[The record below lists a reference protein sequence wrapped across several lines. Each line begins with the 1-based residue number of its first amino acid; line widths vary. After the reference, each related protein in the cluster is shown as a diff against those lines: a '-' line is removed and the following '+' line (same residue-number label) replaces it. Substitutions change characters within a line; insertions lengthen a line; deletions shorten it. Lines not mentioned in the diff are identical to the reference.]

1 MKLDE
6 QDDELE
12 SLVAVESD
20 AVGSAE
26 AGGSNRYVF
35 VLTALSAIGGFLF
48 GYDTGVISGAMLLL
62 VEDFGFDHK
71 EQEMIVS
78 VTLVGC
84 IVAAVVA
91 SVATE
96 KLGRQ
101 PVILLGSAIF
111 AGASLVL
118 ATAATFERLLLGR
131 FVVGIAVG
139 LASMAVPVYVRSFP
153 PDIACSHEAMDSDAV
168 SNGVS
173 RVADRRSR
181 PTRDAWQ
188 ARLHQ

>member
-1 MKLDE
+1 MKAESEDE
-6 QDDELE
+6 DERE
-12 SLVAVESD
+12 ALVAVVESD
-20 AVGSAE
+20 TAPAST
-26 AGGSNRYVF
+26 RYVF

-78 VTLVGC
+78 VTLLGC
-84 IVAAVVA
+84 ILAAVAA

-101 PVILLGSAIF
+101 PVILLGSVIF

-131 FVVGIAVG
+131 FIVGLAVG
-139 LASMAVPVYVRSFP
+139 LASMAVPVYVSLPGTALF
-153 PDIACSHEAMDSDAV
+153 
-168 SNGVS
+168 
-173 RVADRRSR
+173 
-181 PTRDAWQ
+181 
-188 ARLHQ
+188 ARCFF